1 MSRQRF
7 ATLVVAALL
16 AISAALFLSTH
27 RNASHIDTRDVPLF
41 PALTGELGTVSSLEI
56 RKGAA
61 APTVSLQKKGDQ
73 WTVAQRGDYPAD
85 VSKLRKLL
93 LALSDAKIV
102 EEKTSDPANYA
113 LIGVDNPT
121 AATALGTQI
130 AFAVQDGSHSVIVGK
145 PSGDGNFVR
154 RGDEK
159 ASYLVAP
166 SIYVE
171 SDPRYWIETKLLDI
185 SADDINRIDYK
196 PVSGAPYSIHR
207 IVAPASAA
215 ANTPAQAAASAA
227 TPVKAAA
234 ETDKGFALDG
244 VPPGRKAADA
254 QTLSPPPAVFGS
266 VTADDVAALASIDF
280 SKPVTAVLTM
290 KDGAT
295 ITVTGTVVGEKHW
308 IQISAPKDDGLTKRT
323 AGHAFEVAGYRYDG
337 FFRPLDQLLVPKE
350 PPPTPAAPTPAAPK
364 PAAPKPQPPKRPA
377 TNQPSAKQPT
387 TAP

>member
-16 AISAALFLSTH
+16 AISAALFLSMH
-27 RNASHIDTRDVPLF
+27 RNAGHVDTRDVPLF
-41 PALTGELGTVSSLEI
+41 PALAGELGTVSSLDI

-93 LALSDAKIV
+93 LALSDAKII

-121 AATALGTQI
+121 AATAVGTQI

-159 ASYLVAP
+159 TSYLVAP

-171 SDPRYWIETKLLDI
+171 SEPRYWIETKLLDI

-207 IVAPASAA
+207 IVAPAPAA
-215 ANTPAQAAASAA
+215 AAAAAQPAVSAA
-227 TPVKAAA
+227 TPAKAAA
-234 ETDKGFALDG
+234 DTDKGFALDG

-266 VTADDVAALASIDF
+266 VTADDVATLASIDF
-280 SKPVTAVLTM
+280 SKPVSAVLTM
-290 KDGAT
+290 KGGAA

-308 IQISAPKDDGLTKRT
+308 IQISAPQDDALTKRT
-323 AGHAFEVAGYRYDG
+323 AGRAFEVAGYRYDG

-350 PPPTPAAPTPAAPK
+350 PPPQKGLPSKA
-364 PAAPKPQPPKRPA
+364 QPI
-377 TNQPSAKQPT
+377 NQPSAKQPA